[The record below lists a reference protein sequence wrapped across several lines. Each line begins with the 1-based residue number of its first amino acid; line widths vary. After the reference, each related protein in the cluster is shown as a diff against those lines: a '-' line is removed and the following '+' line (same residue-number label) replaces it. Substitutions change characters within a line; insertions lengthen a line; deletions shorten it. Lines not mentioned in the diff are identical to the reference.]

1 MGVTRMLA
9 LRRLARS
16 LLETRKWIS
25 IFVPLYQ
32 DHRHTTRAPCALTSG
47 THAASYAYTRIAL
60 HRSGFPIETPSTAF
74 IRLHFRAIQPELR
87 LYVRQSHQPIPTSK
101 QYRLRRMLLGRFPSA
116 KHGFP
121 PSVRCTSLV
130 DMQMDGAFNLV
141 QAFRCRKFRGAADE
155 RGDACRNWMRREVDR
170 VACRRSG

>member
-1 MGVTRMLA
+1 MDLHICTPIPGSSTHHASPLCSDIRNTRGILC
-9 LRRLARS
+9 
-16 LLETRKWIS
+16 
-25 IFVPLYQ
+25 
-32 DHRHTTRAPCALTSG
+32 H
-47 THAASYAYTRIAL
+47 AYTRIAL

-87 LYVRQSHQPIPTSK
+87 LYIRQPHQSIPTSK